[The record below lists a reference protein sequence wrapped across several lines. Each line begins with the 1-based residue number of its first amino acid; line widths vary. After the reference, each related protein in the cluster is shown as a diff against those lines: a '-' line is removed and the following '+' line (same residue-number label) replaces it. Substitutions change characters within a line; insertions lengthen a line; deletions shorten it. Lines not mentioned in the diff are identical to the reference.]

1 MPEWHVER
9 GIGEDRALL
18 LDGDTPLAAKLRWP
32 GDLTAGTVVQAKLAV
47 KPAGS
52 RRGLARLGTGT
63 EILLDRI
70 PAGISE
76 GADISVQIK
85 RDAVAERGRMKRA
98 QGRVVQGLKEAF
110 RTEYASDPFD
120 NGRTVRRFPEGVWE
134 QAFDEAWTGNVTFP
148 GGSLLISPTP
158 AMTLIDIDG
167 DLDAETLARRAVL
180 PIARSLDLLDIGGQV
195 GIDFPSLEK
204 RDARQAVDEMF
215 ADALRHRKVER
226 TAMNGFGFV
235 QIVSRLEGPSLLQ
248 RFAMHRHSAA
258 ARLALRKAER
268 VEGPGTTLLTVHP
281 AVAAKLPQKWLA
293 ELERRTGRPVRIEQD
308 ANLALEA
315 SAAQIVGHE

>member
-1 MPEWHVER
+1 MPEWFVER

-32 GDLTAGTVVQAKLAV
+32 GDLITGTIVDAKLVAKTAGSQ
-47 KPAGS
+47 
-52 RRGLARLGTGT
+52 RGLARSGTGK

-70 PAGISE
+70 PAGFSE
-76 GADISVQIK
+76 GADILVLIK

-98 QGRVVQGLKEAF
+98 HGRVVQDAGAAP
-110 RTEYASDPFD
+110 RTGHADDPFHT
-120 NGRTVRRFPEGVWE
+120 GRTVRRFPQEVWE
-134 QAFDEAWTGNVTFP
+134 HVFDAAWTGEVPFS
-148 GGSLLISPTP
+148 GGSLLFNPTP

-167 DLDAETLARRAVL
+167 DRGAETLAQRAVP

-195 GIDFPSLEK
+195 GIDFPSLE
-204 RDARQAVDEMF
+204 RRETRQAVDDLL

-248 RFAMHRHSAA
+248 RFAMYRNSAA
-258 ARLALRKAER
+258 ARLALRRAER
-268 VEGPGTTLLTVHP
+268 VEGAGTTLLTVHP
-281 AVAAKLPQKWLA
+281 SVAAKLPQKWLA
-293 ELERRTGRPVRIEQD
+293 ELERRTGRPVRIEHD